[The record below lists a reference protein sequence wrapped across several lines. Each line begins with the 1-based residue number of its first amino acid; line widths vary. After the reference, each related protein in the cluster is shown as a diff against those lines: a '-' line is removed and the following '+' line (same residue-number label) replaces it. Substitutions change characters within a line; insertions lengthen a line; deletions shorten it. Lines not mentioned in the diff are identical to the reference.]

1 MLVLWFLIYVS
12 MTMRVIIRRRMVG
25 RRTHLLRGS
34 VDVHDSGQPT
44 CTGGPESTAK
54 FPFSI

>member
-1 MLVLWFLIYVS
+1 MYVRI
-12 MTMRVIIRRRMVG
+12 TMRVIIRRRMVG
-25 RRTHLLRGS
+25 RRAHLLRGS